1 MRKVKKIMDIPVQE
15 ISFTDGSPVAV
26 EICDIRHTPVHSHRA
41 LIEMILCLRG
51 SISII
56 CNQEHLVLKKGELF
70 SVGFDDLHCIYSDEE
85 NITVFFY
92 MDMKKMHLPW
102 ETLKYTYFA
111 CEDISREPYQHESLQ
126 RIKSCI
132 LAYAYQHVK
141 CGASGIP
148 DCKEMCR
155 SMLEILLRDFDWF
168 NHINLA
174 PNCDNE
180 LRR

>member
-15 ISFTDGSPVAV
+15 ISFTDGSPAAV
-26 EICDIRHTPVHSHRA
+26 EICDIRHTPVHSHHA

-85 NITVFFY
+85 NITVSFY

-102 ETLKYTYFA
+102 ETLKYTDSVLSCSIAQKIIRINSPYLR
-111 CEDISREPYQHESLQ
+111 CCPSISDLHPEST
-126 RIKSCI
+126 
-132 LAYAYQHVK
+132 
-141 CGASGIP
+141 G
-148 DCKEMCR
+148 CR
-155 SMLEILLRDFDWF
+155 SESPSAFCTG
-168 NHINLA
+168 A
-174 PNCDNE
+174 G
-180 LRR
+180 